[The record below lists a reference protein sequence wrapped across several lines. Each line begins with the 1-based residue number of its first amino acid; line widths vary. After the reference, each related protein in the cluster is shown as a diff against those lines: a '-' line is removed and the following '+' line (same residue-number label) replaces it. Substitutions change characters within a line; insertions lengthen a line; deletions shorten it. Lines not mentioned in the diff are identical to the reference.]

1 MADYRPRRSVLY
13 MPAANARAL
22 EKAKDIEADA
32 LIFDLED
39 AVAPDAKELAREQAC
54 AAAASGDYGRREL
67 TIRCNG
73 LDTPWGADDVRAAA
87 AAAPSAVVIPK
98 VNSAAY
104 IEEVE
109 RLLGEAGA
117 PDDTMI
123 WAMVETPTGILN
135 VGDIAH
141 HERVAA
147 LVMGTNDMAKEMRAT
162 LTPDRAALL
171 PYLAMCLLSARE
183 ADITILDGVFNDIKN
198 ALTLAEQ
205 QAGTLV
211 PRMDH
216 ETDDAWFLRERKHQ
230 EDLVAARSPVHA
242 RIAATTFEIEIHG
255 GFTPYDGS
263 CTQGTVSIDLSPV
276 DFGLYRYALGGRR
289 VDLPLSL
296 DADNVQTAQFKASGS
311 RVFEATSTPV
321 CVSESAAA
329 SLTEAGSTLSVTLRR
344 PPDSD
349 QRTGSAEFKNAKTG
363 AKL

>member
-1 MADYRPRRSVLY
+1 MRSWLAAILVLTTPVATAQDAAPTREDVMALANDPNIQLKMDKLVQAVNASSFDWSAKDVYVLVDLDLPPEVLK
-13 MPAANARAL
+13 PAAAKAGIFWDGTAQSMRSLHAKHQSRAPA
-22 EKAKDIEADA
+22 E
-32 LIFDLED
+32 
-39 AVAPDAKELAREQAC
+39 
-54 AAAASGDYGRREL
+54 
-67 TIRCNG
+67 TIRITSN
-73 LDTPWGADDVRAAA
+73 DDF
-87 AAAPSAVVIPK
+87 VILF
-98 VNSAAY
+98 
-104 IEEVE
+104 EF
-109 RLLGEAGA
+109 
-117 PDDTMI
+117 
-123 WAMVETPTGILN
+123 
-135 VGDIAH
+135 
-141 HERVAA
+141 
-147 LVMGTNDMAKEMRAT
+147 
-162 LTPDRAALL
+162 
-171 PYLAMCLLSARE
+171 
-183 ADITILDGVFNDIKN
+183 FNDIKN

-263 CTQGTVSIDLSPV
+263 CTQGTVSIDLCPV

-349 QRTGSAEFKNAKTG
+349 QWTGSAEFKNAKTG